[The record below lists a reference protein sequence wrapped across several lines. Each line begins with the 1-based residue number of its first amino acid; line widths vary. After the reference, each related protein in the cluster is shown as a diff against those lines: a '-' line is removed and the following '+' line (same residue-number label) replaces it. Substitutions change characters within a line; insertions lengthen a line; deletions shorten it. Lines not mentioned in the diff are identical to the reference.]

1 MTVRVEFEFRDEKEA
16 EIFKNYIENGKINTD
31 EDVSTKMAI
40 ESYFEV
46 AEKQIADLFFEKVK
60 NFKYSENNRKLEM
73 KL

>member
-46 AEKQIADLFFEKVK
+46 AADLFFEKVK